1 MTVSSRRA
9 SDGRRVNEGGLAM
22 HLTVEPTG
30 GLANRLRALD
40 AAIELG
46 AASGVPVR
54 LRWHVNRDLGGAFQR
69 FFELPPSLSALDNPT
84 EGDSRRWAARLGAF
98 GRRRAYR
105 YLADTDIKRLVE
117 QRADLVALAQGRRPL
132 YIRTCYRFFASARP
146 YAWLQ
151 PIARLRSRI
160 DEASGGFGAHTIG
173 VHVRRTDHVTSRE
186 QSPDAIFFTA
196 LDACI
201 EQDDAA
207 EFCLCTDDGDTLA
220 RFRERYGRR
229 IITRA
234 DRQLGRDS
242 VGAIEDAVV
251 DIFSLARCTRILGS
265 EWSSFSRLAAQLGG
279 IERRVLSVGETR
291 DTPALWGPLV

>member
-1 MTVSSRRA
+1 MTVSSRHA
-9 SDGRRVNEGGLAM
+9 SGGRRVNESGLAM
-22 HLTVEPTG
+22 YLTVEPTG
-30 GLANRLRALD
+30 GLANRLRAVD

-54 LRWHVNRDLGGAFQR
+54 LRWQVNSDLGGAFQR
-69 FFELPPSLSALDNPT
+69 FFELPPSLAALDNPT
-84 EGDSRRWAARLGAF
+84 ESERRRWTARLGAF

-105 YLADTDIKRLVE
+105 YLDDTQIKRLVE

-132 YIRTCYRFFASARP
+132 YIRTCYRFFTSTRP

-160 DEASGGFGAHTIG
+160 EEASRSFGAHTIG

-186 QSPDAIFFTA
+186 QSPDAIFFAA

-201 EQDDAA
+201 EQDDAV
-207 EFCLCTDDGDTLA
+207 EFCFCTDDGDTLA

-251 DIFSLARCTRILGS
+251 DIFSLARCSRILGS

-279 IERRVLSVGETR
+279 IERRVLSVGETK
-291 DTPALWGPLV
+291 DTPAHWGPLV

>member
-1 MTVSSRRA
+1 MR
-9 SDGRRVNEGGLAM
+9 
-22 HLTVEPTG
+22 LTVEPTG

-69 FFELPPSLSALDNPT
+69 FFELPPSLAALDNPT
-84 EGDSRRWAARLGAF
+84 SGDSRHWTARLGTLA
-98 GRRRAYR
+98 RRRAYR
-105 YLADTDIKRLVE
+105 YLDDRQIQRLVE
-117 QRADLVALAQGRRPL
+117 QHADLVVLAQGRRPL
-132 YIRTCYRFFASARP
+132 YIRTCYRFFSSARP

-160 DEASGGFGAHTIG
+160 DEASRGFDEHTIG

-201 EQDDAA
+201 ERDDAA
-207 EFCLCTDDGDTLA
+207 EFCFCSDDGDTLA
-220 RFRERYGRR
+220 RFRQRYGRR
-229 IITRA
+229 IITRD

-251 DIFSLARCTRILGS
+251 DIFCLARCSRILGS
-265 EWSSFSRLAAQLGG
+265 EWSSFSRLASQLGG